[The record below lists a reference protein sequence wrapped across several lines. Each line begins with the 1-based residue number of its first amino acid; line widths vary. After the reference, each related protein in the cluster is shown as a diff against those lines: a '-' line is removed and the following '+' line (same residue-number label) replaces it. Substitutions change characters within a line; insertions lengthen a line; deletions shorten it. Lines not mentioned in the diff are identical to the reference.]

1 MFASTSKQAVDETPA
16 TIESPV
22 IELLDSSSEAEV
34 IPSTP
39 RETEGKG
46 EVSDIESSATE
57 STVKFL

>member
-1 MFASTSKQAVDETPA
+1 MDETPA

-57 STVKFL
+57 STGKFL